1 MIQAKEKSKNQVY
14 KNVSASLLESG
25 NDALQ
30 LQDNRPTSIL
40 QRNLNEGSGSK
51 ANTDNS
57 IQRKANNTGLPDN
70 LKSGIE
76 NLSGHS
82 MDDVKVHYNSS
93 QPAQLNAHA
102 YAQGTDIHIASGQE
116 KHLPHE
122 AWHVVQQKQGR
133 VRPTLQMKGKVNVN
147 DDTGLENEADI
158 MGARATQLHSMKDNK
173 LVTQKMNKANP
184 VVQRMYWWAPYAAL
198 GVASMIGLYAWWNS
212 GKKQPPPNLTDVT
225 FPEDKEDNKYSAADD
240 LKDVFKEIPKEEL
253 EMLGITIS
261 GTRVTSPHHPDL
273 LHTIGARV
281 KTALA
286 KESSD
291 ELMSPEGKK
300 YDREE
305 ADRLVKSAG
314 VKKGEEIHK
323 TKSDSSVVGEKHNST
338 DDKANLVRRL
348 AKSDSSGKRTLYIE
362 IIKEMQPI
370 IDFWQKNLQENPK
383 APMPKTLEHYLFLLD
398 SMIDKYNV
406 SGDKDKITVESDP
419 LGTYTNIVLAAAKVG
434 IRIVGMDSLHA
445 KNMTAR
451 GTDPDN
457 YKRAAA
463 MNQSAFEVIKE
474 DQVKNPSEYLVYTGQ
489 AHVNRQEYADH
500 PPLMGLSER
509 LGIPG
514 NNKKTD

>member
-1 MIQAKEKSKNQVY
+1 MAQHQEKLSENKIQVSAANTSKNT
-14 KNVSASLLESG
+14 ASV
-25 NDALQ
+25 Q
-30 LQDNRPTSIL
+30 LKDNRELSVVQQKL
-40 QRNLNEGSGSK
+40 QEK
-51 ANTDNS
+51 NTNADS
-57 IQRKANNTGLPDN
+57 AFTAVQKKSNNTGLPDN

-93 QPAQLNAHA
+93 QPSQLNAHA

-133 VRPTLQMKGKVNVN
+133 VKPTLQMKGKVNVN
-147 DDTGLENEADI
+147 DDKGLENEADV
-158 MGARATQLHSMKDNK
+158 MGAKATQLHSMKDNK
-173 LVTQKMNKANP
+173 LVTKKTNGANP

-198 GVASMIGLYAWWNS
+198 GIVSMIGLYSWWNS
-212 GKKQPPPNLTDVT
+212 GKKQPPPNLTDVSFPGEQKEAEEDMQDT
-225 FPEDKEDNKYSAADD
+225 FAG
-240 LKDVFKEIPKEEL
+240 LPKEEL

-261 GTRVTSPHHPDL
+261 GKRVTSPHHPDL
-273 LHTIGARV
+273 LHAIGAGV
-281 KTALA
+281 KTTLK

-291 ELMSPEGKK
+291 EMMSPAGKK

-314 VKKGEEIHK
+314 VKKGEGIHK
-323 TKSDSSVVGEKHNST
+323 TKTKSSVVGESHDST
-338 DDKANLVRRL
+338 VDKANLVRKL
-348 AKSDSSGKRTLYIE
+348 AISDTTGKRTLYIE

-370 IDFWQKNLQENPK
+370 IDFWQKKLKKNPET
-383 APMPKTLEHYLFLLD
+383 PMPKTLERYLMLLD
-398 SMIDKYNV
+398 SMIDKYDV
-406 SGDKDKITVESDP
+406 SGDKGKIAVEQDP
-419 LGTYTNIVLAAAKVG
+419 LGTYTNIVIAAAKVG

-463 MNQSAFEVIKE
+463 MNQSAFEIIQE
-474 DQVKNPSEYLVYTGQ
+474 DQSINPSEYLVYTGQ
-489 AHVNRQEYADH
+489 AHVNRQEYENH
-500 PPLMGLSER
+500 PSLMGLSER
-509 LGIPG
+509 LGIPDS
-514 NNKKTD
+514 NKKKD

>member
-1 MIQAKEKSKNQVY
+1 MTQHQEK
-14 KNVSASLLESG
+14 LSG
-25 NDALQ
+25 NKTQVTAANTNESSAPVQ
-30 LQDNRPTSIL
+30 LKDNRKMSVV
-40 QRNLNEGSGSK
+40 
-51 ANTDNS
+51 
-57 IQRKANNTGLPDN
+57 QRKLQEKTTAPDSTFTSVQKKSNNTGLPDN

-102 YAQGTDIHIASGQE
+102 YAQGTNIHIASGQE

-133 VRPTLQMKGKVNVN
+133 VKPTLQMKGKVNVN
-147 DDTGLENEADI
+147 DDKGLENEADV
-158 MGARATQLHSMKDNK
+158 MGAKAAQLHSMKDNR
-173 LVTQKMNKANP
+173 LVTQKANGTNP

-198 GVASMIGLYAWWNS
+198 GIVGMIGLYAWWNS

-225 FPEDKEDNKYSAADD
+225 FPGKYAKEDLEDTFDK
-240 LKDVFKEIPKEEL
+240 LPKEEL

-273 LHTIGARV
+273 LQAIGANV
-281 KTALA
+281 KTTLRR
-286 KESSD
+286 ESSD
-291 ELMSPEGKK
+291 ELMSSEGKK

-305 ADRLVKSAG
+305 ANRLVKSAG
-314 VKKGEEIHK
+314 VEKGEGIHK
-323 TKSDSSVVGEKHNST
+323 TKSQSSVVGESHNST
-338 DDKANLVRRL
+338 VDKGNLVRKL
-348 AKSDSSGKRTLYIE
+348 AESDSTGKRTLYIE

-370 IDFWQKNLQENPK
+370 IDFWQKKLQKNPRT
-383 APMPKTLEHYLFLLD
+383 PMPETLKRYLFLLD
-398 SMIDKYNV
+398 SMIDKYDV
-406 SGDKDKITVESDP
+406 SGDKEKIFVEPDP

-474 DQVKNPSEYLVYTGQ
+474 DQIKNPSEYLVYTGQ
-489 AHVNRQEYADH
+489 AHVNRQEYDNHA
-500 PPLMGLSER
+500 PLMGLSER

-514 NNKKTD
+514 NKKKTD